1 MPTSKWLEYA
11 ANFPL
16 KSIYASKRKCNIW
29 NNLPKKMI
37 YNILLWRDKGETDT
51 GWLNREEERRGVWRR
66 KYEEDWLTL
75 SVVRDQLQQN
85 YHLQG

>member
-1 MPTSKWLEYA
+1 MPTSKWSEYA

-16 KSIYASKRKCNIW
+16 KSIYASKIKLNVW
-29 NNLPKKMI
+29 NNLPKKKT
-37 YNILLWRDKGETDT
+37 YNILLWRDKGET
-51 GWLNREEERRGVWRR
+51 GSGRVNGEEERRGIWRR
-66 KYEEDWLTL
+66 KYEEGWLTL